1 MAIEYQIRGRLLNLL
16 HRDFRIFDQQEQL
29 IGFVRHKAF
38 KLKEDIRVYA
48 DDTLTEER
56 ISIKARQIIDFSATY
71 DVTDTRSGKSLGILQ
86 RKGLASMLRD
96 TWQVTSAEGLPA
108 GRIEE
113 DSLGLAILRRFIN
126 LIPQAFRL
134 VDENEVEVATFH
146 QNWNPFVAKLTI
158 TINDK
163 CRLPPVLVL
172 AAGVVLIVIE
182 GRQKR

>member
-1 MAIEYQIRGRLLNLL
+1 
-16 HRDFRIFDQQEQL
+16 
-29 IGFVRHKAF
+29 
-38 KLKEDIRVYA
+38 
-48 DDTLTEER
+48 
-56 ISIKARQIIDFSATY
+56 
-71 DVTDTRSGKSLGILQ
+71 
-86 RKGLASMLRD
+86 
-96 TWQVTSAEGLPA
+96 VTSAEGLPA

-182 GRQKR
+182 GRQKS